1 MSKKRENMKSEIG
14 NSEAKALK
22 MSACAKPPRGA
33 CAEKEGV
40 GKMDKQLQE
49 NMPIYMQIMQKVREA
64 IASGELAPGARVA
77 SVRELAGAFAVNP
90 NTMQRALNEL
100 EREGLLVSERTSGR
114 FVTKDSAQIDAMRRQ
129 LAEEAAA
136 RFRREMQTLGFSE
149 AEMLAFFR
157 VSADDAVR
165 GA

>member
-1 MSKKRENMKSEIG
+1 
-14 NSEAKALK
+14 
-22 MSACAKPPRGA
+22 MSACAEPSRGA
-33 CAEKEGV
+33 CAEKEEA

-64 IASGELAPGARVA
+64 IASGELAPGVRVA
-77 SVRELAGAFAVNP
+77 SVREFAGVFAVNP

-157 VSADDAVR
+157 VSADDTVR

>member
-1 MSKKRENMKSEIG
+1 MVWELKNDRPIYAQLIDQIKLRIISGFYRAGDRLPSVRDMA
-14 NSEAKALK
+14 SEA
-22 MSACAKPPRGA
+22 S
-33 CAEKEGV
+33 
-40 GKMDKQLQE
+40 
-49 NMPIYMQIMQKVREA
+49 
-64 IASGELAPGARVA
+64 
-77 SVRELAGAFAVNP
+77 VNP

-100 EREGLLVSERTSGR
+100 EREGLLISERTSGR

>member
-1 MSKKRENMKSEIG
+1 MN
-14 NSEAKALK
+14 
-22 MSACAKPPRGA
+22 ACAEPSRGA
-33 CAEKEGV
+33 CAEKEEA

-100 EREGLLVSERTSGR
+100 EREGLLISERTSGR

>member
-1 MSKKRENMKSEIG
+1 
-14 NSEAKALK
+14 
-22 MSACAKPPRGA
+22 
-33 CAEKEGV
+33 
-40 GKMDKQLQE
+40 MDKQLQE

-64 IASGELAPGARVA
+64 IASGELVPGARIA
-77 SVRELAGAFAVNP
+77 SVRELAGEFAVNP

-114 FVTKDSAQIDAMRRQ
+114 FVTKDTAQIDALRRQ

-136 RFRREMQTLGFSE
+136 RFRREMETLGFSE
-149 AEMLAFFR
+149 KEMIDFFLTH
-157 VSADDAVR
+157 ADSSGEM

>member
-1 MSKKRENMKSEIG
+1 MR
-14 NSEAKALK
+14 
-22 MSACAKPPRGA
+22 ACAEPSRGA
-33 CAEKEGV
+33 CAEKEGT
-40 GKMDKQLQE
+40 GKMDKQLQA

-114 FVTKDSAQIDAMRRQ
+114 FVTKDTAQIDAMRRQ

>member
-1 MSKKRENMKSEIG
+1 
-14 NSEAKALK
+14 
-22 MSACAKPPRGA
+22 MSACAEPSRGA
-33 CAEKEGV
+33 CAEKEDA

-49 NMPIYMQIMQKVREA
+49 NIPIYMQIMQKVREA

-129 LAEEAAA
+129 LAEEAAT

>member
-1 MSKKRENMKSEIG
+1 
-14 NSEAKALK
+14 
-22 MSACAKPPRGA
+22 MSACAEPSRGA
-33 CAEKEGV
+33 CAEKEEA

-77 SVRELAGAFAVNP
+77 SVRELAGVFAVNP

>member
-1 MSKKRENMKSEIG
+1 
-14 NSEAKALK
+14 
-22 MSACAKPPRGA
+22 
-33 CAEKEGV
+33 
-40 GKMDKQLQE
+40 MDKQLQE

-157 VSADDAVR
+157 VSADDTVR
-165 GA
+165 GASGTPRGRSGVRRRAVRMRYAVHIDCAVRSAAPSRA

>member
-1 MSKKRENMKSEIG
+1 
-14 NSEAKALK
+14 
-22 MSACAKPPRGA
+22 MSACAKPLRGA
-33 CAEKEGV
+33 CAEKEEA

-114 FVTKDSAQIDAMRRQ
+114 FVTKDTAQIDAMRRQ